1 MADVE
6 AAEPLLQESR
16 SQYPIF
22 KLPAGEEEIVEDES
36 NESAMLPDLGV
47 FHLSVRAKSISSC
60 FLIPSPATFLLLL
73 PL

>member
-6 AAEPLLQESR
+6 AAGEPLLQESR

-36 NESAMLPDLGV
+36 AMLPDLGV

-60 FLIPSPATFLLLL
+60 S
-73 PL
+73 